1 LEKRPQKRGDGL
13 VAAWM
18 SWHSEDVGDGV
29 PAPVELPVA
38 DSAPVDRLGFG
49 QWGGGG
55 CGEPRVLFRQLHCS
69 LFYMAL
75 CDGGPPAV
83 LGWASPIR
91 TQVKSPNMAVGPS
104 LVEINLTHR
113 TCVTNRKRSLSL
125 LQDRCGEVLQF
136 AYLYCLWPN
145 QCHP

>member
-1 LEKRPQKRGDGL
+1 
-13 VAAWM
+13 M

-29 PAPVELPVA
+29 PAPVELPIA

-75 CDGGPPAV
+75 CDGAHQPC
-83 LGWASPIR
+83 WAGRPRSGR
-91 TQVKSPNMAVGPS
+91 KSRAQLAVGP
-104 LVEINLTHR
+104 LV
-113 TCVTNRKRSLSL
+113 
-125 LQDRCGEVLQF
+125 
-136 AYLYCLWPN
+136 
-145 QCHP
+145 

>member
-1 LEKRPQKRGDGL
+1 MEKRPQRRGDGM

-55 CGEPRVLFRQLHCS
+55 CGEPRVLFRHYVRNFNSGEQRS
-69 LFYMAL
+69 VKVA
-75 CDGGPPAV
+75 GIA
-83 LGWASPIR
+83 PIILI
-91 TQVKSPNMAVGPS
+91 T
-104 LVEINLTHR
+104 
-113 TCVTNRKRSLSL
+113 
-125 LQDRCGEVLQF
+125 
-136 AYLYCLWPN
+136 
-145 QCHP
+145 